1 MSERLRPEH
10 DDAED
15 AAIAR
20 ALGAGGGRLDAADLD
35 PRGRDL
41 LDEYRLVVSQFPFDE
56 VPPPAALEDRV
67 VAVALERRPTAAGSL
82 EQARRRRKAVR
93 RFTLAVAGVAAAAV
107 VGLMVTGNGD
117 GSTVRGRVQAVAA
130 TVPDAPGTRRAPLIG
145 SEASGTAALATDGSG
160 ALYDLELPARRRN
173 FVLSLWL
180 VAGQETVLVGAVP
193 TTGDPIA
200 FEVFGDVDAVDGVA
214 LSYERQGTTPRSPT
228 REIARA
234 EFSGE

>member
-10 DDAED
+10 EDAED

-20 ALGAGGGRLDAADLD
+20 ALGADGGGPDAADLD

-56 VPPPAALEDRV
+56 VAPPAALEERV
-67 VAVALERRPTAAGSL
+67 IAVALERRPAAGLAL
-82 EQARRRRKAVR
+82 EQARRRRTAR
-93 RFTLAVAGVAAAAV
+93 RFTLAVAAAAAAVV
-107 VGLMVTGNGD
+107 VGLMVTGGGD
-117 GSTVRGRVQAVAA
+117 GSTVRGRVEAVAA
-130 TVPDAPGTRRAPLIG
+130 TVPDEPGTRRAPLVG
-145 SEASGTAALATDGSG
+145 SDVSGTAALADDGSG

-180 VAGQETVLVGAVP
+180 VAGRETVLVGPVP
-193 TTGDPIA
+193 ATGDPIA

-214 LSYERQGTTPRSPT
+214 LSYEQQGVTPKSPT

-234 EFSGE
+234 DFSRG